1 MKFNSTDIDG
11 LYYVDID
18 RLEDDRGFFGRAFCR
33 QEFKEKGLESEV
45 CQANISYNQSAGT
58 LRGMHYQK
66 PPYQESKFIRCIR
79 GSIYDVAIDL
89 RKNSPTYC
97 HWFGI
102 ELSDENR
109 TALFVPK
116 DFAHGFLTL
125 TDDTE
130 VIYMVSQSYAPNA
143 EAGVRWDDPFF
154 GISWPVNPSLVSSKD
169 AQWPDFST

>member
-11 LYYVDID
+11 LYYVDIEKLKD
-18 RLEDDRGFFGRAFCR
+18 ERGFFGRAFCLK
-33 QEFKEKGLESEV
+33 EFEEIGLDSEI
-45 CQANISYNQSAGT
+45 CQANISFNHRAGT

-79 GSIYDVAIDL
+79 GSIYDVVIDL

-97 HWFGI
+97 HSFGI
-102 ELSDENR
+102 ELNDENR

-116 DFAHGFLTL
+116 DFAHGFVTL
-125 TDDTE
+125 KDDTE
-130 VIYMVSQSYAPNA
+130 VIYMVSQSYVPNA
-143 EAGVRWDDPFF
+143 EEGIRWDDPFF
-154 GISWPVNPSLVSSKD
+154 AIDWPINPSLVSSKD

>member
-18 RLEDDRGFFGRAFCR
+18 RLKDERGFFGRAFCR
-33 QEFKEKGLESEV
+33 QEFDEIGLDSEV
-45 CQANISYNQSAGT
+45 CQANISYNQRAGT

-79 GSIYDVAIDL
+79 GSIYDVVIDL

-97 HWFGI
+97 HSFGI
-102 ELSDENR
+102 ELNDENR

-116 DFAHGFLTL
+116 
-125 TDDTE
+125 
-130 VIYMVSQSYAPNA
+130 
-143 EAGVRWDDPFF
+143 
-154 GISWPVNPSLVSSKD
+154 ISLMGL
-169 AQWPDFST
+169 

>member
-18 RLEDDRGFFGRAFCR
+18 RLKDERGFFGRAFCR
-33 QEFKEKGLESEV
+33 QEFDEIGLDSEV
-45 CQANISYNQSAGT
+45 CQANISYNQRAGT

-79 GSIYDVAIDL
+79 GSIYDVVIDL

-97 HWFGI
+97 HSFGI
-102 ELSDENR
+102 ELNDENR

-116 DFAHGFLTL
+116 DFAHGFVTL

-130 VIYMVSQSYAPNA
+130 VIYMVSQSYVPNA
-143 EAGVRWDDPFF
+143 EEGIRWDDPVFA
-154 GISWPVNPSLVSSKD
+154 IDWPINPSLVSSKD
-169 AQWPDFST
+169 AQWPDFVT